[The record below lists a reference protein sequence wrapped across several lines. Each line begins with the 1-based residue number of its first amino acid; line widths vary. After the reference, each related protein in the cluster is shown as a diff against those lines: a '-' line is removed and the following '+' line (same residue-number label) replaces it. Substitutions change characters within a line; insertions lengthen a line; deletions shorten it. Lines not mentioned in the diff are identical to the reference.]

1 MCDTLVSMNQNNADK
16 NITYFAKNSDREPD
30 ELQLVEYYPRIV
42 RDKLVKCTYADVAFG
57 GESNAIVISRPYWMW
72 GAEMGVNEYGVAIGN
87 EALFTKRKF
96 EKKGLL
102 GMDLLRLGLEKGKTA
117 EESLRIIIRYIE
129 EYGQGGSNSLNKDE
143 YYDNSFMIAD
153 VKELYILET
162 SGKMW
167 RSAKIDRFGSISNK
181 ISIKEKFDIR
191 PDFLY
196 TYFGRGRER
205 VEITRK
211 MLESAGG
218 NVTLEEIMK
227 IMRMHNESRFLPKKG
242 SNRDICMHSGSLTR
256 RYQTVNSMIVELGA
270 KFMLLWFTY
279 SSNPCI
285 SLYKPLFFGFENAA
299 YNKEYW
305 ENAEK
310 LHIALANT
318 AEITYNKA
326 MNETARS
333 QTQINEIVNEMR
345 NKINSTGKIE
355 NTYLGEIYDR
365 VRVVEE
371 KHREALKALL

>member
-1 MCDTLVSMNQNNADK
+1 MNQNNANK
-16 NITYFAKNSDREPD
+16 NVTYFAKNSDREPD
-30 ELQLVEYYPRIV
+30 EIQLVEYYPRII
-42 RDKLVKCTYADVAFG
+42 RDKIVKCTYIDVAFE

-117 EESLRIIIRYIE
+117 EETLKIIIRYIE

-153 VKELYILET
+153 KQEAYILET
-162 SGKMW
+162 YGKMW
-167 RSAKIDRFGSISNK
+167 QSAKVESFGSISNRAAINK
-181 ISIKEKFDIR
+181 KENFELR

-205 VEITRK
+205 ADITRK
-211 MLESAGG
+211 MLNSSEG
-218 NVTLEEIMK
+218 NVTIEEIMK
-227 IMRMHNESRFLPKKG
+227 IMRMHNEPEFLPKKG
-242 SNRDICMHSGSLTR
+242 SNRDICMHAGSLTR
-256 RYQTVNSMIVELGA
+256 RYQTANSMIVELGS
-270 KFMLLWFTY
+270 KFTLLWFTY

-285 SLYKPLFFGFENAA
+285 SLYKPLFLGFENVA

-310 LHIALANT
+310 LHRILANT
-318 AEITYNKA
+318 TKINYSKA
-326 MNETARS
+326 MAETVSS
-333 QTQINEIVNEMR
+333 QTQINELVKDLSD
-345 NKINSTGKIE
+345 KINSSGKIE
-355 NTYLGEIYDR
+355 KSYIDKIYEE
-365 VRVVEE
+365 VRMVDE
-371 KHREALKALL
+371 KHLNALKTLL